1 MVQLYNVSVAFDKH
15 IVLDGVSLDVQT
27 GDFVSIV
34 GASGTG
40 KSTLLRL
47 LYMDLMPKKGLVRVG
62 EYASDTITKK
72 QIPYLRRKLGIVFQ
86 DFRLL
91 DDRTA
96 FENVAF
102 ALQVTGAKRSDITKK
117 VMNVMGRV
125 GLSHRRNAMPRQLS
139 GGEQQRVAIA
149 RALVNEPL
157 LLLADEPTGNLDPL
171 TAYDILK
178 LLTDINDQGTAVI
191 MTTHNYELVRKSKGR
206 IVQMKDKKAVEV
218 QLKA

>member
-1 MVQLYNVSVAFDKH
+1 MVQLYNVSAAFEKH
-15 IVLDGVSLDVQT
+15 SVLESVSLDVET
-27 GDFVSIV
+27 GAFVSIV

-47 LYMDLMPKKGLVRVG
+47 IYMDLMPKKGLVRVG
-62 EYASDTITKK
+62 EYSSDTITRK

-86 DFRLL
+86 DFKLL
-91 DDRTA
+91 EDRSA
-96 FENVAF
+96 FDNVAF
-102 ALQVTGAKRSDITKK
+102 AMQVTGAKSSDITKK

-149 RALVNEPL
+149 RALVNEPF

-178 LLTDINDQGTAVI
+178 LLADINSQGTAVI

-206 IVQMKDKKAVEV
+206 IIQMKDKKAVEV